1 MSLVSY
7 GGSIFLSLALAVI
20 GFSGCANVNQQGQT
34 QEVSVKS
41 QSQEV
46 NTFFVAGHE
55 AHYRSLLANSSG
67 NVDLSAYSQQ
77 MGIKYPRTVQVD
89 VLKAPPSRP
98 YKSFAILE
106 CKPGPHSNSGEVLEG
121 LKSKAR
127 EIGADAII
135 LYHAGRDLGQSGI
148 PPASTIQAEAIRYIL
163 TNSSDKRNNS

>member
-1 MSLVSY
+1 MSLVTY
-7 GGSIFLSLALAVI
+7 GVSIFLSLALPVI
-20 GFSGCANVNQQGQT
+20 DFSGCANVNQQGQS
-34 QEVSVKS
+34 QEVSLKS

-46 NTFFVAGHE
+46 DTFFVAGNE
-55 AHYRSLLANSSG
+55 AHFRSLLANSSG
-67 NVDLSAYSQQ
+67 NVDLSAYSRQ

-106 CKPGPHSNSGEVLEG
+106 CKPGPHATSAEVLEG

-135 LYHAGRDLGQSGI
+135 LYHSGLDLGPSGR
-148 PPASTIQAEAIRYIL
+148 PPASTIQAEAIRYML
-163 TNSSDKRNNS
+163 TNSSNKGNNF